1 MNRLAK
7 LLGLSG
13 DEKELDLHDL
23 APEGT
28 ETLVREVP
36 VDDIHTNPFQPRR
49 WFREEAL
56 AELAASVK
64 EYGVLQPLLVRRDGH
79 DRYEL
84 IAGERRLRASRLAGR
99 PTAPVILVEMSDQEV
114 AEVGLIENLQRE
126 DLHFLEEAESFKQLM
141 GFFGLTV
148 EKLAERMGKSSSTI
162 FARLRLLKLDAEV
175 REAVVK
181 AGITEKHARSLLK
194 LEDPSTQL
202 AVIRKIEEQSLS
214 TAPNLRVLTSGPIP
228 PNPAELLG
236 SSRMDTLL
244 AALKGAADYLVLD
257 SPPVIAV
264 TDACVLARKADGVL
278 LVLDADQ
285 VRPEMAQKA
294 KELLEN
300 AQGTIIGVILNRA
313 EIESE
318 HSYYYYYYGHG
329 DEKKAKKA

>member
-13 DEKELDLHDL
+13 GEKELDVRELT
-23 APEGT
+23 PEGM
-28 ETLVREVP
+28 ETLVREVS

-99 PTAPVILVEMSDQEV
+99 PTVPVIQVEMSDQEV

-162 FARLRLLKLDAEV
+162 FARLRLLKLDAAV
-175 REAVVK
+175 RDAIVK
-181 AGITEKHARSLLK
+181 SGISEKHCRSLLK
-194 LEDPSTQL
+194 LEDQEAQL

-214 TAPNLRVLTSGPIP
+214 TRETEQWVNLTVADMQGKRKEKPVPKEKTLNNVRDVRIVLNLLRHMTRDLKRDGLQVEM
-228 PNPAELLG
+228 NQREEDGFLKVELLIP
-236 SSRMDTLL
+236 M
-244 AALKGAADYLVLD
+244 K
-257 SPPVIAV
+257 
-264 TDACVLARKADGVL
+264 
-278 LVLDADQ
+278 
-285 VRPEMAQKA
+285 
-294 KELLEN
+294 
-300 AQGTIIGVILNRA
+300 
-313 EIESE
+313 
-318 HSYYYYYYGHG
+318 
-329 DEKKAKKA
+329 

>member
-126 DLHFLEEAESFKQLM
+126 DLHYLEEAESFKQLM

-162 FARLRLLKLDAEV
+162 FARMRLLKLDSVV
-175 REAVVK
+175 RDEIVK
-181 AGITEKHARSLLK
+181 SGITEKHARALLK
-194 LEDPSTQL
+194 LEDPQAQI
-202 AVIRKIEEQSLS
+202 AVIRKIEEQNL
-214 TAPNLRVLTSGPIP
+214 TTRETEQWVNLTVADMHGRKQKKPAPAQKTLNNVRDVRLVLNLLRHMTTDLKRDGLQVQMNQREEDGFLKV
-228 PNPAELLG
+228 ELLIPMKKRDNSG
-236 SSRMDTLL
+236 
-244 AALKGAADYLVLD
+244 
-257 SPPVIAV
+257 
-264 TDACVLARKADGVL
+264 
-278 LVLDADQ
+278 
-285 VRPEMAQKA
+285 
-294 KELLEN
+294 
-300 AQGTIIGVILNRA
+300 
-313 EIESE
+313 
-318 HSYYYYYYGHG
+318 
-329 DEKKAKKA
+329 EKQDF

>member
-13 DEKELDLHDL
+13 GEKELDVRELT
-23 APEGT
+23 PEGT
-28 ETLVREVP
+28 ETLVREVS

-79 DRYEL
+79 GRYEL

-99 PTAPVILVEMSDQEV
+99 RTAPVIQVEMSDQEV

-126 DLHFLEEAESFKQLM
+126 DLHYLEEAESFKQLM

-162 FARLRLLKLDAEV
+162 FARLRLLKLDAAV
-175 REAVVK
+175 RDAIVK
-181 AGITEKHARSLLK
+181 SGISEKHCRSLLK
-194 LEDPSTQL
+194 LADTEAQL

-214 TAPNLRVLTSGPIP
+214 TRETEQWINLTVADMQGKKKEKPVPKEKTLNNVRDVRIVLNLLRHMTRDLQRDGLKVEM
-228 PNPAELLG
+228 NQREEDGFLKVELLIP
-236 SSRMDTLL
+236 M
-244 AALKGAADYLVLD
+244 
-257 SPPVIAV
+257 
-264 TDACVLARKADGVL
+264 
-278 LVLDADQ
+278 
-285 VRPEMAQKA
+285 
-294 KELLEN
+294 
-300 AQGTIIGVILNRA
+300 
-313 EIESE
+313 
-318 HSYYYYYYGHG
+318 
-329 DEKKAKKA
+329 KK

>member
-13 DEKELDLHDL
+13 DEKEMDLHDL

-49 WFREEAL
+49 WFREETL

-194 LEDPSTQL
+194 LEYPSTQL

-214 TAPNLRVLTSGPIP
+214 TRETEQWVNLTV
-228 PNPAELLG
+228 AD
-236 SSRMDTLL
+236 M
-244 AALKGAADYLVLD
+244 KG
-257 SPPVIAV
+257 
-264 TDACVLARKADGVL
+264 
-278 LVLDADQ
+278 Q
-285 VRPEMAQKA
+285 
-294 KELLEN
+294 
-300 AQGTIIGVILNRA
+300 
-313 EIESE
+313 
-318 HSYYYYYYGHG
+318 
-329 DEKKAKKA
+329 KKAKPAPMEKTLNNVRDVRLVLNLLRHMTRDLQRDGLKVEMNQREEEGFLKVELLIPMHK

>member
-13 DEKELDLHDL
+13 DEKEMDLHDL

-49 WFREEAL
+49 WFREETL

-99 PTAPVILVEMSDQEV
+99 TTAPVILVEMSDQEV

-194 LEDPSTQL
+194 IEDPATQL

-214 TAPNLRVLTSGPIP
+214 TRETEQWVNLTVADMKGQRKAKPAPMEKTLNNVRDVRLVLNLLRHMTRDLQRDGLKVEMNQREEEGFLKV
-228 PNPAELLG
+228 ELLIP
-236 SSRMDTLL
+236 MH
-244 AALKGAADYLVLD
+244 K
-257 SPPVIAV
+257 
-264 TDACVLARKADGVL
+264 
-278 LVLDADQ
+278 
-285 VRPEMAQKA
+285 
-294 KELLEN
+294 
-300 AQGTIIGVILNRA
+300 
-313 EIESE
+313 
-318 HSYYYYYYGHG
+318 
-329 DEKKAKKA
+329 

>member
-13 DEKELDLHDL
+13 DEKEMDLHDL

-49 WFREEAL
+49 WFREETL

-99 PTAPVILVEMSDQEV
+99 TTAPVILVEMSDQEV

-214 TAPNLRVLTSGPIP
+214 TRETEQWVNLTV
-228 PNPAELLG
+228 AD
-236 SSRMDTLL
+236 M
-244 AALKGAADYLVLD
+244 KG
-257 SPPVIAV
+257 
-264 TDACVLARKADGVL
+264 
-278 LVLDADQ
+278 Q
-285 VRPEMAQKA
+285 
-294 KELLEN
+294 
-300 AQGTIIGVILNRA
+300 
-313 EIESE
+313 
-318 HSYYYYYYGHG
+318 
-329 DEKKAKKA
+329 KKAKPAPMEKTLNNVRDVRLVLNLLRHMTRDLQRDGLKVEMNQREEEGFLKVELLIPMHK

>member
-13 DEKELDLHDL
+13 GEKELDVRELT
-23 APEGT
+23 PEGT
-28 ETLVREVP
+28 ETLVREVS

-99 PTAPVILVEMSDQEV
+99 PTVPVIQVEMSDQEV

-162 FARLRLLKLDAEV
+162 FARLRLLKLDAAV
-175 REAVVK
+175 RDAIVK
-181 AGITEKHARSLLK
+181 SGISEKHCRSLLK
-194 LEDPSTQL
+194 LEDQEAQL

-214 TAPNLRVLTSGPIP
+214 TRETEQWVNLTVADMQGKRKEKPVPKEKTLNNVRDVRIVLNLLRHMTRDLKRDGLQVEM
-228 PNPAELLG
+228 NQREEDGFLKVELLIP
-236 SSRMDTLL
+236 M
-244 AALKGAADYLVLD
+244 K
-257 SPPVIAV
+257 
-264 TDACVLARKADGVL
+264 
-278 LVLDADQ
+278 
-285 VRPEMAQKA
+285 
-294 KELLEN
+294 
-300 AQGTIIGVILNRA
+300 
-313 EIESE
+313 
-318 HSYYYYYYGHG
+318 
-329 DEKKAKKA
+329 

>member
-214 TAPNLRVLTSGPIP
+214 TRETEQWVNLTV
-228 PNPAELLG
+228 AD
-236 SSRMDTLL
+236 M
-244 AALKGAADYLVLD
+244 KG
-257 SPPVIAV
+257 
-264 TDACVLARKADGVL
+264 
-278 LVLDADQ
+278 Q
-285 VRPEMAQKA
+285 
-294 KELLEN
+294 
-300 AQGTIIGVILNRA
+300 
-313 EIESE
+313 
-318 HSYYYYYYGHG
+318 
-329 DEKKAKKA
+329 KKAKPAPMEKTLNNVRDVRLVLNLLRHMTRDLQRDGLKVEMNQREEEGFLKVELLIPMHK

>member
-13 DEKELDLHDL
+13 GGKELDVREL
-23 APEGT
+23 APTGT
-28 ETLVREVP
+28 ETMVRDVP
-36 VDDIHTNPFQPRR
+36 VEDIHTNPFQPRR

-99 PTAPVILVEMSDQEV
+99 STVPVIQVEMSDQEV

-162 FARLRLLKLDAEV
+162 FARLRLLKLDAAV
-175 REAVVK
+175 RDAIVK
-181 AGITEKHARSLLK
+181 SGISEKHCRSLLK
-194 LEDPSTQL
+194 LEDQEAQL

-214 TAPNLRVLTSGPIP
+214 TRETEQWVNLTVADMQGKRKEKPVPKEKTLNNVRDVRIVLNLLRHMTRDLKRDGLQVEM
-228 PNPAELLG
+228 NQREEDGFLKVELLIP
-236 SSRMDTLL
+236 M
-244 AALKGAADYLVLD
+244 K
-257 SPPVIAV
+257 
-264 TDACVLARKADGVL
+264 
-278 LVLDADQ
+278 
-285 VRPEMAQKA
+285 
-294 KELLEN
+294 
-300 AQGTIIGVILNRA
+300 
-313 EIESE
+313 
-318 HSYYYYYYGHG
+318 
-329 DEKKAKKA
+329 

>member
-7 LLGLSG
+7 MLGLG
-13 DEKELDLHDL
+13 DGKHKELDVRDL
-23 APEGT
+23 TPEGT
-28 ETLVREVP
+28 ETLVREVS
-36 VDDIHTNPFQPRR
+36 VDAIHTNPFQPRR

-99 PTAPVILVEMSDQEV
+99 PTVPVIQVEMNDQEV

-175 REAVVK
+175 RDAIVK

-194 LEDPSTQL
+194 LEEPAAQL
-202 AVIRKIEEQSLS
+202 VVIRKIEEDSLS
-214 TAPNLRVLTSGPIP
+214 TRETEQWVNLTVADMSGRKQKRPTPKEKTLNNVRDVRIVLNLLRHMTRDLKRDGLKVEM
-228 PNPAELLG
+228 NQREEDGFLKVELLIPI
-236 SSRMDTLL
+236 
-244 AALKGAADYLVLD
+244 K
-257 SPPVIAV
+257 
-264 TDACVLARKADGVL
+264 
-278 LVLDADQ
+278 
-285 VRPEMAQKA
+285 
-294 KELLEN
+294 N
-300 AQGTIIGVILNRA
+300 N
-313 EIESE
+313 
-318 HSYYYYYYGHG
+318 
-329 DEKKAKKA
+329 

>member
-13 DEKELDLHDL
+13 GEKELDVRELT
-23 APEGT
+23 PEGT
-28 ETLVREVP
+28 ETLVREVS

-99 PTAPVILVEMSDQEV
+99 TTVPVIQVEMSDQEV

-162 FARLRLLKLDAEV
+162 FARLRLLKLDAAV
-175 REAVVK
+175 RDAIVK
-181 AGITEKHARSLLK
+181 SGISAKHCRSLLK
-194 LEDPSTQL
+194 LEDQEAQL

-214 TAPNLRVLTSGPIP
+214 TRETEQWVNLTVADMQGKRKEKPVPKEKTLNNVRDVRIVLNLLRHMTRDLKRDGLQVEMSQREEDGFLKV
-228 PNPAELLG
+228 ELLIP
-236 SSRMDTLL
+236 M
-244 AALKGAADYLVLD
+244 K
-257 SPPVIAV
+257 
-264 TDACVLARKADGVL
+264 
-278 LVLDADQ
+278 
-285 VRPEMAQKA
+285 
-294 KELLEN
+294 
-300 AQGTIIGVILNRA
+300 
-313 EIESE
+313 
-318 HSYYYYYYGHG
+318 
-329 DEKKAKKA
+329 

>member
-13 DEKELDLHDL
+13 DEKELDLHEL

-99 PTAPVILVEMSDQEV
+99 TTAPVILVEMSDQEV

-214 TAPNLRVLTSGPIP
+214 TRETEQWVNLTV
-228 PNPAELLG
+228 AD
-236 SSRMDTLL
+236 M
-244 AALKGAADYLVLD
+244 KG
-257 SPPVIAV
+257 
-264 TDACVLARKADGVL
+264 
-278 LVLDADQ
+278 Q
-285 VRPEMAQKA
+285 
-294 KELLEN
+294 
-300 AQGTIIGVILNRA
+300 
-313 EIESE
+313 
-318 HSYYYYYYGHG
+318 
-329 DEKKAKKA
+329 KKAKPAPMEKTLNNVRDVRLVLNLLRHMTRDLQRDGLKVEMNQREEEGFLKVELLIPMHK